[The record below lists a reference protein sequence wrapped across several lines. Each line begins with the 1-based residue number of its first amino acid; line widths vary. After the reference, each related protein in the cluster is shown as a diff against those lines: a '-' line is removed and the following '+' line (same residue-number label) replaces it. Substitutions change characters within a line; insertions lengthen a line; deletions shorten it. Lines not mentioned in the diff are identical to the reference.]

1 MSTITAHADHATLIN
16 VFTVQPER
24 ARELADLLTAATEDV
39 MQHIDGFIS
48 ANIHLSTDGTR
59 VVNYAQWRSAEDAC
73 GRCCSNPTARQHMGQ
88 CADLADSFEP
98 HLYTV
103 ESVHSAP

>member
-1 MSTITAHADHATLIN
+1 MTTITAHADHATLIN
-16 VFTVQPER
+16 VFTVQPDR
-24 ARELADLLTAATEDV
+24 ARELVDLLSAATDDV
-39 MQHIDGFIS
+39 MQHIDGFVS

-59 VVNYAQWRSAEDAC
+59 VVNYAQWRDADAMQAM
-73 GRCCSNPTARQHMGQ
+73 RQNPTAREHMVR
-88 CADLADSFEP
+88 CAELADSFEP

>member
-1 MSTITAHADHATLIN
+1 MSVITEHAEHATLIN
-16 VFTVQPER
+16 VFTVEPEQ
-24 ARELADLLTAATEDV
+24 ARQLADLLTAATEDV

-59 VVNYAQWRSAEDAC
+59 VVNYAQWRSAEAFQAMLH
-73 GRCCSNPTARQHMGQ
+73 NPTARQHMAQ
-88 CADLADSFEP
+88 CAELAIGYEP

>member
-1 MSTITAHADHATLIN
+1 MTVITEHADHATLIN
-16 VFTVQPER
+16 VFTVEPGR
-24 ARELADLLTAATEDV
+24 ARQLADLLTAATEEV

-59 VVNYAQWRSAEDAC
+59 VVNYAQWRSAEALQAMQQ
-73 GRCCSNPTARQHMGQ
+73 NPTAREHMVL
-88 CADLADSFEP
+88 CAEVADSFEP

-103 ESVHSAP
+103 ESVHCAS